1 MMEVVQ
7 SAPESFTSTFRKKTP
22 LPLVQLVE
30 EVRRDTNVPHH
41 LLETKI
47 FTKLKNNSLIQ
58 AEPSEVHFSGFE
70 LGKDY
75 KQVLKVINIS
85 SEVIDI
91 HIIPTQTKYFQTA
104 YTKQYRLVPGLS
116 YTIKLNFF
124 PDEWRYFYDCIRIH
138 CKNEENVLV
147 PVHAYP
153 VIDDLD
159 IPSYISLPAVPLGQ
173 SADHVIPLSCSC
185 PVDFEFQV
193 YCLQPSEAFSIQ
205 PLSGVIPARGVADV
219 TVTFTPFQYGT
230 AQVTVQVVISQFN
243 SRPYVCTLSG
253 RCLPNLALSQQNS
266 HGDDEQPS
274 DQKGP
279 TCLSMAT
286 KPKLRATRPQVKI
299 KEQKKAEAPYQKS
312 PIDAR
317 TPAGVAKLLM
327 KPQDKLT
334 AKELREAMS
343 YTRVE
348 HKSRQV
354 KEALFENQ
362 IKQDV
367 QEERANRLRWQVHL
381 GKDALSTEAR
391 VKILEERKF
400 AVSEYKI
407 KKGQL
412 NDPDDFA
419 RTQTKVSTRRA
430 VRNVGQL
437 PDCVPKFHTFF
448 GSHLEIRQR
457 ALRTFQ
463 QAARKITLR
472 CRMDRRLAGI
482 RQPIEIMENPSKG
495 SVNLNEMEDVSSP
508 EKMTSDMDLAA
519 PSLRDQETT
528 DELNVSTEGPVPVNL
543 SEVKITTQTPTV
555 ELKFT
560 KAKASKQNEQVPRL
574 EAAVSDIPLEL
585 TKPPKVDLQL
595 PVPPPRPPSRPEPD
609 SEEEREKERK
619 RREEKRRRCE
629 ERKRRQRRRE
639 EKKKREEENREE
651 KRNEEEKGEA
661 MADIIHLSFS
671 APGGLM
677 EPPPAHPL
685 RIFNPC
691 PGLHAYR
698 PSLSYMENDL
708 EFHLCPLPRY
718 TVSKGNVMGI
728 HTVGT
733 QKEFLDRTNVIRG
746 VMTWKK
752 FSGTALSILSS
763 SSTLT
768 SNWAPHMSDPLND
781 ALLPPQAPSPLNDLP
796 EEIRAEVQDGQ
807 TEGEEV
813 TLTPDMVR
821 AQFPLLESQDAAK
834 EGARVDSCQSENRT
848 HSMPSS
854 MVSMSR
860 QMREQL
866 LCSSALCQSNR
877 LGRRVKA
884 RLTHLQNKNSSSAP
898 EDK

>member
-7 SAPESFTSTFRKKTP
+7 SAPESFTNTFRKKTP

-30 EVRRDTNVPHH
+30 EVRRNTNVPHH

-47 FTKLKNNSLIQ
+47 FNKLKNNSLIQ

-173 SADHVIPLSCSC
+173 SVDHVIPLSCSC

-193 YCLQPSEAFSIQ
+193 YCLQPSGAFSIQ

-243 SRPYVCTLSG
+243 SRPYVFTLSG

-266 HGDDEQPS
+266 HGDEPPYDP
-274 DQKGP
+274 KGP

-286 KPKLRATRPQVKI
+286 RPKLRATRPQVKI

-312 PIDAR
+312 PIDVR

-381 GKDALSTEAR
+381 GKDPLSTEAR
-391 VKILEERKF
+391 VKILEERKC
-400 AVSEYKI
+400 AASEYKI
-407 KKGQL
+407 KKGEL
-412 NDPDDFA
+412 NDPDNFA

-472 CRMDRRLAGI
+472 CRMDRRLACI
-482 RQPIEIMENPSKG
+482 RQPMESMDNPSKG
-495 SVNLNEMEDVSSP
+495 SINLNEMEDMSSP

-519 PSLRDQETT
+519 PSPGDQETT
-528 DELNVSTEGPVPVNL
+528 DDLNVSTNGPVPVKV
-543 SEVKITTQTPTV
+543 SEVKITTQFQ
-555 ELKFT
+555 FT
-560 KAKASKQNEQVPRL
+560 KAEVSKQNEHVPRL
-574 EAAVSDIPLEL
+574 ETAVSDIPLAL
-585 TKPPKVDLQL
+585 TKPAKEDKRPPVD
-595 PVPPPRPPSRPEPD
+595 PRRPPSCPEPD
-609 SEEEREKERK
+609 SEEEREKERR
-619 RREEKRRRCE
+619 RREEKRKRRE

-639 EKKKREEENREE
+639 EKKREEENREE

-661 MADIIHLSFS
+661 MADIIHLSFA

-677 EPPPAHPL
+677 KPPPAHPL

-698 PSLSYMENDL
+698 PSLNYMENDL

-718 TVSKGNVMGI
+718 TVSKGNVPGV

-781 ALLPPQAPSPLNDLP
+781 ALLPPQAPSSLNDLP

-834 EGARVDSCQSENRT
+834 EGARADSCQSENRT
-848 HSMPSS
+848 QSMPSS
-854 MVSMSR
+854 MVPISR
-860 QMREQL
+860 QLWEQL
-866 LCSSALCQSNR
+866 LCCSARSQSNQ
-877 LGRRVKA
+877 LGRKVRS
-884 RLTHLQNKNSSSAP
+884 RLSHLQTKNSSSAP